1 MGKERLTF
9 AIMNTIQLDVRQTI
23 ITAILVLYI
32 GKYLTKKVKFLQ
44 SFNIPDAVSGG
55 VLASVF
61 FGLIY
66 GIFRTEVA
74 FNFAIRDAFLIIF
87 FTCIGLSSKLK
98 SLLQGGK
105 PLLILLGA
113 AVSFLVVQ
121 NLVGVGIASLMGQE
135 LPVGLLSG
143 SISLSGGHGTAI
155 AWSPIFYGDH
165 GIGNASEIGIACATF
180 GLVFGGIVGG
190 PIAKFLIIRNSL
202 EPDGD
207 TEDLTI
213 GIRRDQTKVQIDY
226 NTMLHTILVIGLTV
240 GLGFEL
246 NEAIA
251 GLGLMLPAFVS
262 CLLAGII
269 LTNTIPLVFKKF
281 PWPAETPS
289 LALTSDVSLGLFL
302 AISLMSLQL
311 WTLTGIGGV
320 IAVILVAQFLASIIY
335 TIIVVFPIM
344 GRNYNAAVISAGYS
358 GLTLGATP
366 TAIANMTAV
375 TEKFGAAPQAF
386 IVVPLVGAFFIDIA
400 NAFIIQQFLNFVG

>member
-1 MGKERLTF
+1 ME
-9 AIMNTIQLDVRQTI
+9 TIQFNIRQTI
-23 ITAILVLYI
+23 IVAILVLYI
-32 GKYLTKKVKFLQ
+32 GKYLTKKIKFLQ

-55 VLASVF
+55 VLASLF

-74 FNFAIRDAFLIIF
+74 FNFPIRDAFLIIF

-98 SLLQGGK
+98 VLLQGGK
-105 PLLILLGA
+105 PLLILLA
-113 AVSFLVVQ
+113 TAVSFLVIQ
-121 NLVGVGIASLMGQE
+121 NFVGVGMASLLGQA

-155 AWSPIFYGDH
+155 AWSPVFYDNH
-165 GIGNASEIGIACATF
+165 GIRNASEIAIACATF

-190 PIAKFLIIRNSL
+190 PIAKFLIIRNKL
-202 EPDGD
+202 EPDCD
-207 TEDLTI
+207 TKDLTI
-213 GIRRDQTKVQIDY
+213 GIRRDQDNVQIDY
-226 NTMLHTILVIGLTV
+226 NTMLHTILVIGVTI
-240 GLGFEL
+240 GLGYEINDL
-246 NEAIA
+246 VAK
-251 GLGLMLPAFVS
+251 LGLMLPAFVS
-262 CLLAGII
+262 CLLAGIV
-269 LTNTIPLVFKKF
+269 LTNTIPLAFKKF

-289 LALTSDVSLGLFL
+289 LALISDVSLGLFL

-311 WTLTGIGGV
+311 WTLADIGGV
-320 IAVILVAQFLASIIY
+320 IALILLVQFMATVLYSIA
-335 TIIVVFPIM
+335 VVFPLM
-344 GRNYNAAVISAGYS
+344 GRDYNAAVVCSGYS

-400 NAFIIQQFLNFVG
+400 NAFVIQQFLNFLG

>member
-1 MGKERLTF
+1 ME
-9 AIMNTIQLDVRQTI
+9 TIQFNVRQTVI
-23 ITAILVLYI
+23 VAILVLYI
-32 GKYLTKKVKFLQ
+32 GKYLTKKIKFLQ

-55 VLASVF
+55 VLASLF

-66 GIFRTEVA
+66 GIFRTEVG
-74 FNFAIRDAFLIIF
+74 FDFPIRDAFLIIF

-98 SLLQGGK
+98 TLLQGGK
-105 PLLILLGA
+105 PLLILVGL
-113 AVSFLVVQ
+113 AVVFLVVQ
-121 NLVGVGIASLMGQE
+121 NLVGIAMASLLGQL

-155 AWSPIFYGDH
+155 AWSPVFTQV
-165 GIGNASEIGIACATF
+165 GIANAPEIAIACATF

-190 PIAKFLIIRNSL
+190 PIAKFLIIRHQL
-202 EPDGD
+202 QPDSNC
-207 TEDLTI
+207 EDLTI
-213 GIRRDQTKVQIDY
+213 SIRRDQKNVQIDY
-226 NTMLHTILVIGLTV
+226 NTMLQSIFVIGVTI

-262 CLLAGII
+262 CLLAGIV
-269 LTNTIPLVFKKF
+269 LTNTIPLVFKQF

-289 LALTSDVSLGLFL
+289 LALISDVSLGLFL

-311 WTLTGIGGV
+311 WTLADIGGV
-320 IAVILVAQFLASIIY
+320 IALILLVQFMATVLYSIV
-335 TIIVVFPIM
+335 VVFPLM
-344 GRNYNAAVISAGYS
+344 GRDYNAAVVCSGYS

-400 NAFIIQQFLNFVG
+400 NAFVIQQFLNFLG